1 MEMRKVKQ
9 WNNGGQSLDV
19 DVYGSLVSVSAYSG
33 GSTVCAFLSPAEIGE
48 CSWPWASRGRL
59 AEFSFSAFRVDLSR
73 RAGGSGSGSD
83 ELLAHLIS
91 SAYFRA
97 EIWAQI
103 SAEFPAALAEAK
115 ARAEA
120 YQLQHQ
126 QPAIPAETEKSA

>member
-1 MEMRKVKQ
+1 MEMRKVKR

-19 DVYGSLVSVSAYSG
+19 DVCGSLVSVSAYSG

-73 RAGGSGSGSD
+73 RAGGSGGD
-83 ELLAHLIS
+83 ELLAHGIS
-91 SAYFRA
+91 SVYFRA

-120 YQLQHQ
+120 YQQQHQ